1 VHIILKQDKEKL
13 IIIAKDE
20 GIGFDMNKET
30 NTSSQG
36 LKNIS
41 QRFQSLSYNMMVINQ
56 YDLSHNFFSFHQF
69 TKEALKKG
77 SLLQKTKELVSI

>member
-1 VHIILKQDKEKL
+1 MHIILKQDKEKL

-36 LKNIS
+36 LKYIS
-41 QRFQSLSYNMMVINQ
+41 QRIYALNGQVKIDTMPNKGTTLSLK
-56 YDLSHNFFSFHQF
+56 LP
-69 TKEALKKG
+69 L
-77 SLLQKTKELVSI
+77 

>member
-1 VHIILKQDKEKL
+1 M

-41 QRFQSLSYNMMVINQ
+41 QRIYALNGQVNIDTMPNKGTTLSLEIP
-56 YDLSHNFFSFHQF
+56 L
-69 TKEALKKG
+69 
-77 SLLQKTKELVSI
+77 

>member
-1 VHIILKQDKEKL
+1 MHIILKQDKEKL

-36 LKNIS
+36 LKYKSTNLCIKWTS
-41 QRFQSLSYNMMVINQ
+41 
-56 YDLSHNFFSFHQF
+56 
-69 TKEALKKG
+69 
-77 SLLQKTKELVSI
+77 

>member
-1 VHIILKQDKEKL
+1 MLKTNSVHIILKQDKEKL

-20 GIGFDMNKET
+20 GIGFDMNKT

-41 QRFQSLSYNMMVINQ
+41 QRICALNGQVKIDTMPNKGTTLSLK
-56 YDLSHNFFSFHQF
+56 LP
-69 TKEALKKG
+69 L
-77 SLLQKTKELVSI
+77 